1 MEELCNLGT
10 DPKYVCW
17 KPQKGSSG
25 ESPHPAPRV
34 ANEAGSSDE
43 EEEDEEEA
51 STSSH
56 PQREDASV
64 DPNTAV
70 NSEKTP
76 IALVDYI
83 LNVVSSLLLEGFR
96 FTFNSK
102 LVLVLTLLVPMSDF
116 SDIGC
121 MQKGPTS
128 N

>member
-1 MEELCNLGT
+1 MEELCHLGQ
-10 DPKYVCW
+10 DAKYVCW

-56 PQREDASV
+56 PQQADTSV
-64 DPNTAV
+64 DPSTTV
-70 NSEKTP
+70 YSEKTP

-83 LNVVSSLLLEGFR
+83 LNVVSSQSLQSLASVFLCGVTNECYNTQFR
-96 FTFNSK
+96 
-102 LVLVLTLLVPMSDF
+102 M
-116 SDIGC
+116 
-121 MQKGPTS
+121 
-128 N
+128 

>member
-1 MEELCNLGT
+1 M
-10 DPKYVCW
+10 CW

-56 PQREDASV
+56 PQQADTSV
-64 DPNTAV
+64 DPSTTV
-70 NSEKTP
+70 YSEKTP

-83 LNVVSSLLLEGFR
+83 LNVVSSQSLQSLASLFLRGVTNECY
-96 FTFNSK
+96 N
-102 LVLVLTLLVPMSDF
+102 
-116 SDIGC
+116 
-121 MQKGPTS
+121 